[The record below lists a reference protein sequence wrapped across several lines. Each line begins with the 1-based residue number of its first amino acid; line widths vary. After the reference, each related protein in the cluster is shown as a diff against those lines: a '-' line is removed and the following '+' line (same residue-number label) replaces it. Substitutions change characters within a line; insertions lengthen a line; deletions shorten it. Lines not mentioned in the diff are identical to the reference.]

1 MNCASAR
8 RRATRACAGA
18 SKSELRADA
27 ATAWS
32 LGDVGVEDAI
42 TYALRPSRQFRRQR
56 IHAPNVCMCAKSAVF
71 VYFKEDNLG
80 EGVYLD
86 IIILTNSS

>member
-8 RRATRACAGA
+8 RRATRASLGA
-18 SKSELRADA
+18 STSEFRADA

-32 LGDVGVEDAI
+32 LGVED
-42 TYALRPSRQFRRQR
+42 TQALRRQR
-56 IHAPNVCMCAKSAVF
+56 IQRPMYVCVLSLLCS
-71 VYFKEDNLG
+71 YFKEDNLG

>member
-1 MNCASAR
+1 M
-8 RRATRACAGA
+8 
-18 SKSELRADA
+18 
-27 ATAWS
+27 
-32 LGDVGVEDAI
+32 EDAV
-42 TYALRPSRQFRRQR
+42 TYALRRQLRRQS
-56 IHAPNVCMCAKSAVF
+56 IHAPNVCMFAKSAVF

>member
-8 RRATRACAGA
+8 RRATRACAGP
-18 SKSELRADA
+18 STSELRADA

-32 LGDVGVEDAI
+32 LGVEDAG
-42 TYALRPSRQFRRQR
+42 TYALRRQR
-56 IHAPNVCMCAKSAVF
+56 IHAPIVCASVCAKSTVF

>member
-1 MNCASAR
+1 M
-8 RRATRACAGA
+8 
-18 SKSELRADA
+18 
-27 ATAWS
+27 
-32 LGDVGVEDAI
+32 EDAVS
-42 TYALRPSRQFRRQR
+42 YALRRQR
-56 IHAPNVCMCAKSAVF
+56 IHAAPNVCMYAKSTVF

>member
-1 MNCASAR
+1 
-8 RRATRACAGA
+8 
-18 SKSELRADA
+18 
-27 ATAWS
+27 
-32 LGDVGVEDAI
+32 VEDAV
-42 TYALRPSRQFRRQR
+42 TYALRPTRSRQFRRQLER

>member
-8 RRATRACAGA
+8 RRATRACAGP
-18 SKSELRADA
+18 STSELHADA
-27 ATAWS
+27 ATALS
-32 LGDVGVEDAI
+32 LGVEDAV
-42 TYALRPSRQFRRQR
+42 TYALRRQR
-56 IHAPNVCMCAKSAVF
+56 IHAAPTVCTCAKSTVF

>member
-8 RRATRACAGA
+8 RRATRACAGP
-18 SKSELRADA
+18 STSELRADA

-32 LGDVGVEDAI
+32 LGVEDAV
-42 TYALRPSRQFRRQR
+42 TYALRRQR

>member
-1 MNCASAR
+1 
-8 RRATRACAGA
+8 
-18 SKSELRADA
+18 
-27 ATAWS
+27 
-32 LGDVGVEDAI
+32 VEDAG
-42 TYALRPSRQFRRQR
+42 TYALRRQR
-56 IHAPNVCMCAKSAVF
+56 IHAPNVCVCAKSTVF

>member
-1 MNCASAR
+1 MR
-8 RRATRACAGA
+8 TP
-18 SKSELRADA
+18 
-27 ATAWS
+27 S
-32 LGDVGVEDAI
+32 LDDK
-42 TYALRPSRQFRRQR
+42 FDN
-56 IHAPNVCMCAKSAVF
+56 APNVCVCAKSTVF

>member
-8 RRATRACAGA
+8 RRATRACAGP
-18 SKSELRADA
+18 STSELRADA
-27 ATAWS
+27 ATTAWS
-32 LGDVGVEDAI
+32 LGVEDTV
-42 TYALRPSRQFRRQR
+42 TYALRRQR
-56 IHAPNVCMCAKSAVF
+56 IHAPNVCMCAKSTVF

>member
-1 MNCASAR
+1 M
-8 RRATRACAGA
+8 
-18 SKSELRADA
+18 
-27 ATAWS
+27 
-32 LGDVGVEDAI
+32 EDAG
-42 TYALRPSRQFRRQR
+42 TYALRRQR
-56 IHAPNVCMCAKSAVF
+56 IHWHAPNVCVCAKSTVF